1 MAYCAHESRNQEDAQ
16 ADCSGQSGARTSA
29 RVLYY
34 ALPSAHILV
43 NSLVLQEA
51 KSSSEIDN
59 IITTSDELYKALV
72 LSGKQ
77 ATPAVKKVI
86 D

>member
-1 MAYCAHESRNQEDAQ
+1 
-16 ADCSGQSGARTSA
+16 
-29 RVLYY
+29 
-34 ALPSAHILV
+34 
-43 NSLVLQEA
+43 VLQEA
-51 KSSSEIDN
+51 KSSSEIEN